1 MINRNRKLMAWPI
14 VVVALLGTTFTACKK
29 NSEYYAYENTV
40 KEFDGTVLQYLQ
52 AQPANTFD
60 SLLLVLNRL
69 PEIKDSLENSNIT
82 LFAPTNA
89 SFEAAIKNLN
99 ILRKDQGK
107 TPLYLTDCNLDSLE
121 LMTWRY
127 VIRGSRT
134 TDAYVPFADGAL
146 FISLKNSYPMHIKY
160 NKLNASGFV
169 QGGPQS
175 IIYSDPKNSIF
186 EKYWQRAN
194 TNAVNIKAKN
204 GVINILAPLHDYG
217 FNEFVSRVN
226 Q

>member
-1 MINRNRKLMAWPI
+1 MININRKFLQLPVI
-14 VVVALLGTTFTACKK
+14 VLALIGMTFTACEKD
-29 NSEYYAYENTV
+29 SEFYDYNNNV
-40 KEFDGTVLQYLQ
+40 KQFNGTVLQYLE

-69 PEIKDSLENSNIT
+69 PDLKDSLSNRSLT
-82 LFAPTNA
+82 FFAPTNA
-89 SFEAAIKNLN
+89 SFQVAIKNLN
-99 ILRKDQGK
+99 ILRKSQGK
-107 TPLYLTDCNLDSLE
+107 TALYLKDCDLSSLDIL
-121 LMTWRY
+121 TCRY
-127 VIRGSRT
+127 IVRGSRT
-134 TDAYVPFADGAL
+134 TEAYAPFADGVLYTSA
-146 FISLKNSYPMHIKY
+146 KYAYPMHIQY

-169 QGGPQS
+169 EGGPQS
-175 IIYSDPKNSIF
+175 IIYSDPKNNIF
-186 EKYWQRAN
+186 EKYWERSN